1 MNITFKYLYFL
12 KQCFTVCANV
22 LSLKFDKDG
31 SCLLEINSV
40 IIQASGNN
48 SQQYFCI
55 IIARFSTYIWTTYLM
70 MKKMTIAFT
79 TTQRIKKG
87 HFSALHQTFYNSY
100 LGLTSLD
107 LYRNMAILI
116 CIMNLLS
123 TEEIYHDYLRVFPV
137 HFQWVLLNVLVYTA
151 LNRFI

>member
-55 IIARFSTYIWTTYLM
+55 IITRFSTYIWTTYLM
-70 MKKMTIAFT
+70 MKKITIAFT
-79 TTQRIKKG
+79 TTQRIKKRI
-87 HFSALHQTFYNSY
+87 FLALHQTFYDSY
-100 LGLTSLD
+100 SGLTSLD
-107 LYRNMAILI
+107 LYRKYGHSYMHYELI
-116 CIMNLLS
+116 VNRRNIPWLS
-123 TEEIYHDYLRVFPV
+123 ESISCAFSVSI
-137 HFQWVLLNVLVYTA
+137 A
-151 LNRFI
+151 